1 MPSDPMIQ
9 ISNVSKAYKRY
20 DRKYGRL
27 AEWLGLGIHHEPI
40 RVLRDIS
47 FEVAQGQSV
56 GIIGINGAGKST
68 LLKIIAGT
76 TRPSSGSVHK
86 AGPVSALL
94 ELGMGFHP
102 EFTGRQNCRV
112 SGQLQGFRA
121 GEIEALIPEIA
132 DFAQIGD
139 YFDQPLRTYSSGMQI
154 RLAFALA
161 TARRPSILIVDEA
174 LSVGDVFFQHKSFDR
189 IRQFKQQGTTLLFVS
204 HDRSAIQTL
213 CDRAILLDKG
223 AVIED
228 GDPESVTDMYNA
240 LIAVKENDARND
252 AQNGPV
258 TVTSLASGR
267 KQTVSG
273 TGQATVEQIALLN
286 EKDIAAEYIGVGES
300 VTLCI
305 RVRVHDNLDTLVLG
319 FGIKDRLGR
328 FMYGTN
334 TWHTDQVLRRPV
346 KDAAYEF
353 RISFPASLGEG
364 SYSIVTA
371 LTDKDTHLSANYEWK
386 DLALVFNVVNMDKK
400 QFVGCLWLEPN
411 IEVTAL

>member
-9 ISNVSKAYKRY
+9 IRNVSKAYKRY
-20 DRKYGRL
+20 DRKYGRM
-27 AEWLGLGIHHEPI
+27 AEWLGLGIYHEPI
-40 RVLRDIS
+40 RVLCDIS
-47 FEVAQGQSV
+47 FDVPQGQSV

-68 LLKIIAGT
+68 LLKIVAGT
-76 TRPSSGSVHK
+76 TRPTSGIVHK

-112 SGQLQGFRA
+112 SGQLLGFRA

-174 LSVGDVFFQHKSFDR
+174 LSVGDVYFQHKSFDR
-189 IRQFKQQGTTLLFVS
+189 IKQFKQQGTTLLFVS

-223 AVIED
+223 TVIQD
-228 GDPESVTDMYNA
+228 GDPESVTDFYNA
-240 LIAVKENDARND
+240 LIAKKENDA
-252 AQNGPV
+252 V
-258 TVTSLASGR
+258 TITPLASGK

-273 TGQATVEQIALLN
+273 TGQATVEKIALLN
-286 EKDIAAEYIGVGES
+286 QKGIAAEYIGVGEK

-305 RVRVHDNLDTLVLG
+305 RVKVLDTLNTLVLG

-334 TWHTDQVLRRPV
+334 TWHTDQVLRHPV

-353 RISFPASLGEG
+353 RISFPACLGEG

-371 LTDKDTHLSANYEWK
+371 LTDKETHLSANYEWK
-386 DLALVFNVVNMDKK
+386 DLALVFNVVNMDKR
-400 QFVGCLWLEPN
+400 QFVGCLWLEPV